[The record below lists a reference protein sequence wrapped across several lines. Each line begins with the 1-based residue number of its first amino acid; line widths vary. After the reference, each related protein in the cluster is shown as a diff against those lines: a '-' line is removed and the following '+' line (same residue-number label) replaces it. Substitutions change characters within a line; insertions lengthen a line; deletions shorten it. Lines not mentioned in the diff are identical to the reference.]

1 MPMGAWDVMGY
12 HPHLIYPGISHG
24 ISPISHMYILYISW
38 DITDFSYIIWYPTGY
53 HPYLLCIFCIITH
66 IYPMWYHPC
75 LLSMISHGIFHA
87 KSPHLIHHGISHGI
101 SPLSLM
107 YNSYIFVSYRIS
119 PLSHTS
125 WGTPRDITPHMYTLY
140 IIISHVISW
149 DTPCDITP
157 IYIWVRYPLWY
168 RG

>member
-75 LLSMISHGIFHA
+75 LLSMISHGISHA

-107 YNSYIFVSYRIS
+107 YNSYIFVSWDITPISYIMGYPTGYHPYLICIPHIYPMWYHGIPHVIS
-119 PLSHTS
+119 PLS
-125 WGTPRDITPHMYTLY
+125 
-140 IIISHVISW
+140 
-149 DTPCDITP
+149 
-157 IYIWVRYPLWY
+157 IYE
-168 RG
+168 